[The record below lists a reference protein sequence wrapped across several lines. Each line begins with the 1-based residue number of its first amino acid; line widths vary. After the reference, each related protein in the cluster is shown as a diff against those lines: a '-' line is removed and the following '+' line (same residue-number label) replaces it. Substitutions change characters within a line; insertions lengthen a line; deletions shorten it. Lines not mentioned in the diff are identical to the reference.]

1 LTDLKHNSQTHERM
15 TSKVDFQELYKEAT
29 ETARKGIQKTERA
42 PKNSPNWWKEELI
55 EELTLTRLLH
65 QGQMRDNANLGEQI
79 QELVEENK
87 KLREQVE
94 PALKKVAKMTQNYN
108 ELVEHMAKEGFG
120 IFVDSDESDCDSD
133 EEDEMPPKE
142 GDCCLCDG
150 KYVFWGNNPA
160 PLKSPDDGLPF
171 TSHEKCC
178 NRCNETKVIPARF
191 GCYVK

>member
-1 LTDLKHNSQTHERM
+1 M

-55 EELTLTRLLH
+55 QELTLTQTLL
-65 QGQMRDNANLGEQI
+65 QGQMRENANLGEQL
-79 QELVEENK
+79 QELVKENK
-87 KLREQVE
+87 KLRESVE
-94 PALKKVAKMTQNYN
+94 PALKKLAKMTQNYN

-120 IFVDSDESDCDSD
+120 IFVDSDESDCESE
-133 EEDEMPPKE
+133 EEDEMEPKE

-150 KYVFWGNNPA
+150 KYVMWGNNPA
-160 PLKSPDDGLPF
+160 PLKNPDDGLPF

-178 NRCNETKVIPARF
+178 HSCNETKVIPARF
-191 GCYVK
+191 GCWSSMVAE